1 MTAVDTSVVVAA
13 FATWHE
19 RHSEARSIVDKGAR
33 LVAHCGFE
41 SYSVL
46 TRLPPP
52 HRAAP
57 EIILEFLKARFR
69 SPWLTLSAKEAEE
82 LVPSLVAN
90 GITGG
95 ATYDAIV
102 ARTARAAGATLVT
115 CDVRAVRTYE
125 SLGVRYSVV
134 E

>member
-1 MTAVDTSVVVAA
+1 VIAVDTSVVVAA

-19 RHSEARSIVDKGAR
+19 RHSAARTVVDKGAR

-57 EIILEFLKARFR
+57 EIIQEFLKARFG
-69 SPWLTLSAKEAEE
+69 SPWLMLSAADAEA
-82 LVPSLVAN
+82 LVPALVAN
-90 GITGG
+90 GIRGG

-102 ARTARAAGATLVT
+102 ARTARAAGATLAT

-125 SLGVRYSVV
+125 LLGVRFRIV

>member
-1 MTAVDTSVVVAA
+1 VIAVDTSVVVAA
-13 FATWHE
+13 FASWHE
-19 RHSEARSIVDKGAR
+19 RHSAARAVVDQGAR

-57 EIILEFLKARFR
+57 DVIDEFLKARFR
-69 SPWLTLSAKEAEE
+69 SPWLTLSAREAEA
-82 LVPSLVAN
+82 LLSSLVAA

-102 ARTARAAGATLVT
+102 AKTADVAGATLAT

-125 SLGVRYSVV
+125 LLGVRYRVV

>member
-1 MTAVDTSVVVAA
+1 VD
-13 FATWHE
+13 E
-19 RHSEARSIVDKGAR
+19 GAR

-57 EIILEFLKARFR
+57 TVVYEFLKARFK
-69 SPWLTLSAKEAEE
+69 SPWLTLSAKESAA
-82 LVPSLVAN
+82 LVRTLVAS
-90 GITGG
+90 GIAGG

-102 ARTARAAGATLVT
+102 AQTARAAKATLFT
-115 CDVRAVRTYE
+115 CDERAVRTYE
-125 SLGVRYSVV
+125 SLGARYRIID
-134 E
+134 